1 MPPDGRSRPA
11 QAAPP
16 NATDVES
23 ITLRELPM
31 AFQWSTCPRHAFL
44 RVSVILIADAPPWC
58 VGAAEVHGHWVD
70 SEQVAA

>member
-1 MPPDGRSRPA
+1 
-11 QAAPP
+11 
-16 NATDVES
+16 
-23 ITLRELPM
+23 M